1 MAADPSADRKSDW
14 LPAQPR
20 PLTLLVV
27 CGIVLATALLV
38 VTGLVADYLRVQT
51 LASSEAGL
59 SRLAAVLAE
68 TGNRSFLGV
77 ETVLTDVASHIHLA
91 AASPP
96 DKIVRELS
104 DAAAAAN
111 LEQKIEAVP
120 QIAGIALVGA
130 DGAVVSRAGGWS
142 IGESDIA
149 RRDYFLALR
158 NGAGLE
164 SSVGAPVALPNGGVW
179 VIPVAHK
186 LRATNGDFAGLVVA
200 ALPVSDFE
208 KLYRTIPLGDD
219 GVTSLMRRDGTVLA
233 QYPHDPA
240 NLNPAN
246 LNLGGPNRL
255 PTGSVLASLAE
266 GVQGVF
272 EEQRD
277 EHGQWYID
285 AVQPLANYPAAI
297 VVSSSGAQALAAW
310 SRQAAM
316 FGAFAICGVLTI
328 GLMVVLIG
336 RQIHTH
342 SALAAVRAEKIEME
356 HARLLAE
363 AELLKKERLSVL
375 GQFTATVANELR
387 NPLSSIRNT
396 LFTMREIATSS
407 GLQLDRPIARIQ
419 RSIAR
424 CDRIIADLLEYI
436 RSPELSR
443 VSVNFDEWLRE
454 ILSEHGLP
462 PTVTLVAQYEA
473 PDAIVRMD
481 AGRIRHVLINLVDN
495 AAQALGEMPP
505 DHGPL
510 RITVQSAFVDGALE
524 LSVADNGPGIPPE
537 RKARIFEPLF
547 STKSFGAGLGLSTV
561 KQIVVQHGGTINV
574 DSEVG
579 VGTTVTIRLPL
590 EQILKAAA

>member
-20 PLTLLVV
+20 PLTLLIA
-27 CGIVLATALLV
+27 CGVVLATALLV
-38 VTGLVADYLRVQT
+38 VTGLVADYLRQQT

-59 SRLAAVLAE
+59 SRLDAVLVEA
-68 TGNRSFLGV
+68 GNRSLLGV
-77 ETVLTDVASHIHLA
+77 EGVLSDIASHVRLA
-91 AASPP
+91 DVPRP
-96 DKIVRELS
+96 DVIVRDIG
-104 DAAAAAN
+104 DAAAAVN
-111 LEQKIEAVP
+111 LDQKIESAP
-120 QIAGIALVGA
+120 QIAGIALVGT
-130 DGAVVSRAGGWS
+130 DGTVVSRAGGWPV
-142 IGESDIA
+142 GESNIA
-149 RRDYFLALR
+149 QRDYFLALQ
-158 NGAGLE
+158 NNPGLE
-164 SSVGAPVALPNGGVW
+164 SSIGAPAALRYGGVW

-186 LRATNGDFAGLVVA
+186 LRATDGGFAGLAVA
-200 ALPVSDFE
+200 TVPVRDFE
-208 KLYRTIPLGDD
+208 NLYRAVPLGDD
-219 GVTSLMRRDGTVLA
+219 GVISLLRRDGTVLA
-233 QYPHDPA
+233 QFPHDPDR
-240 NLNPAN
+240 
-246 LNLGGPNRL
+246 NRI
-255 PTGSVLASLAE
+255 PSGSVMASLAD
-266 GVQGVF
+266 GAQGVF
-272 EEQRD
+272 EEDRD
-277 EHGQWYID
+277 QQGQWYID
-285 AVQPLANYPAAI
+285 AVQPLADYPVAI
-297 VVSSSGAQALAAW
+297 VVSCSGAQALVAW

-356 HARLLAE
+356 HARLVAE

-443 VSVNFDEWLRE
+443 VSVNFDEWLRA
-454 ILSEHGLP
+454 ILVEHGLP
-462 PTVTLVAQYEA
+462 PAVTLVEQYA
-473 PDAIVRMD
+473 ATDAVVRID
-481 AGRIRHVLINLVDN
+481 ADRIRHVVINLVDN

-505 DHGPL
+505 GARPL
-510 RITVQSAFVDGALE
+510 RITVQSAIVDGALE
-524 LSVADNGPGIPPE
+524 LSVADTGPGIPPE
-537 RKARIFEPLF
+537 HKARIFEPLF

-590 EQILKAAA
+590 EHVFRVAA

>member
-14 LPAQPR
+14 LPGQPR
-20 PLTLLVV
+20 PLTLLIA
-27 CGIVLATALLV
+27 CGVVLAAALLI
-38 VTGLVADYLRVQT
+38 VTGLVADYLRQQT

-59 SRLAAVLAE
+59 SRVDAVLVEA
-68 TGNRSFLGV
+68 GNRSLLGV
-77 ETVLTDVASHIHLA
+77 EAMLSDITSHIRLA
-91 AASPP
+91 EVPRP
-96 DKIVRELS
+96 DAIARDIG
-104 DAAAAAN
+104 DAAAAIN
-111 LEQKIEAVP
+111 LGQKIGSAQEISAL
-120 QIAGIALVGA
+120 ALVGP
-130 DGAVVSRAGGWS
+130 DGVVVSRAGGWPVS
-142 IGESDIA
+142 EGNIGQ
-149 RRDYFLALR
+149 RDYFLALQK
-158 NGAGLE
+158 NSGLE
-164 SSVGAPVALPNGGVW
+164 FAVGAPVALRQGGVS

-186 LRATNGDFAGLVVA
+186 LRAADGGFAGVAVAAVPVGDF
-200 ALPVSDFE
+200 E
-208 KLYRTIPLGDD
+208 NLYRAVPLGDD
-219 GVTSLMRRDGTVLA
+219 GVISLMRRDGTVLA
-233 QYPHDPA
+233 QFPR
-240 NLNPAN
+240 
-246 LNLGGPNRL
+246 GPDGRNRV
-255 PTGSVLASLAE
+255 PSGSVMATLADGA
-266 GVQGVF
+266 QGVF
-272 EEQRD
+272 EEDRD
-277 EHGQWYID
+277 EQGQWYID
-285 AVQPLANYPAAI
+285 AVQPLADYPVAI
-297 VVSSSGAQALAAW
+297 VVSCSGAQALVAW

-356 HARLLAE
+356 HARLVAE

-443 VSVNFDEWLRE
+443 VSVNFDEWLRG
-454 ILSEHGLP
+454 ILVEHGLP
-462 PTVTLVAQYEA
+462 PAVTLVEQYA
-473 PDAIVRMD
+473 ATDAVVRID
-481 AGRIRHVLINLVDN
+481 ADRIRHVVINLVDN

-505 DHGPL
+505 GLRPL
-510 RITVQSAFVDGALE
+510 RITVASAIADGVLE
-524 LSVADNGPGIPPE
+524 LSVADTGPGIPPE
-537 RKARIFEPLF
+537 HKSRIFEPLF

-561 KQIVVQHGGTINV
+561 KQIVGQHGGTINV
-574 DSEVG
+574 DSDVG

-590 EQILKAAA
+590 EHVFKVAA

>member
-1 MAADPSADRKSDW
+1 VMS
-14 LPAQPR
+14 
-20 PLTLLVV
+20 
-27 CGIVLATALLV
+27 
-38 VTGLVADYLRVQT
+38 
-51 LASSEAGL
+51 
-59 SRLAAVLAE
+59 
-68 TGNRSFLGV
+68 
-77 ETVLTDVASHIHLA
+77 
-91 AASPP
+91 
-96 DKIVRELS
+96 
-104 DAAAAAN
+104 
-111 LEQKIEAVP
+111 
-120 QIAGIALVGA
+120 
-130 DGAVVSRAGGWS
+130 
-142 IGESDIA
+142 
-149 RRDYFLALR
+149 
-158 NGAGLE
+158 
-164 SSVGAPVALPNGGVW
+164 
-179 VIPVAHK
+179 
-186 LRATNGDFAGLVVA
+186 
-200 ALPVSDFE
+200 
-208 KLYRTIPLGDD
+208 
-219 GVTSLMRRDGTVLA
+219 
-233 QYPHDPA
+233 
-240 NLNPAN
+240 
-246 LNLGGPNRL
+246 
-255 PTGSVLASLAE
+255 SLAD

-272 EEQRD
+272 EETRD
-277 EHGQWYID
+277 EQGQWYID
-285 AVQPLANYPAAI
+285 AVQPLAGYPAAI
-297 VVSSSGAQALAAW
+297 VVSCSGAQALIAW

-356 HARLLAE
+356 HARLVAE

-443 VSVNFDEWLRE
+443 VSVNFDEWLRAT
-454 ILSEHGLP
+454 LTEHGLP
-462 PTVTLVAQYEA
+462 PAVTLVEQCAA
-473 PDAIVRMD
+473 TDAVVRID
-481 AGRIRHVLINLVDN
+481 ADRIRHVVINLVDN

-505 DHGPL
+505 DRAPL
-510 RITVQSAFVDGALE
+510 RITVQSAIVDGALE
-524 LSVADNGPGIPPE
+524 LSVVDTGPGIPPE
-537 RKARIFEPLF
+537 HKARIFEPLF

-590 EQILKAAA
+590 EHVFKVAA